1 MDQGVLCGK
10 TNVSGFPAL
19 GLSPSGS
26 PTGHQ
31 KIVWTRSHSAGR
43 THSGGWGG
51 DWLFCRRIRRN
62 RALALRGTQAVGSRA
77 RAATALVQSGRGIHA
92 PVVQSSVGAGAPRAG
107 AAKLRGRQ
115 VATFR
120 TGHRSRPS
128 YKPRMRGRSRWCEAG
143 ILPANL
149 YVSHRPSASCSKPL
163 ARYLIFGL
171 GLYVL
176 TCTQK
181 DSHAPSPKHLDVYI
195 HRACMLKHTH
205 VRMCTRAYVSMP
217 V

>member
-1 MDQGVLCGK
+1 MNDRKGPCRAVSNCYDRIVLCLYLIPFLLCACGHTCGEMVDQGVLCGK

-31 KIVWTRSHSAGR
+31 KIVWTRSHSGR

-92 PVVQSSVGAGAPRAG
+92 PVVQSSVDAGAPRAG

-120 TGHRSRPS
+120 TGAVLRPV
-128 YKPRMRGRSRWCEAG
+128 PR
-143 ILPANL
+143 
-149 YVSHRPSASCSKPL
+149 
-163 ARYLIFGL
+163 
-171 GLYVL
+171 
-176 TCTQK
+176 
-181 DSHAPSPKHLDVYI
+181 
-195 HRACMLKHTH
+195 
-205 VRMCTRAYVSMP
+205 
-217 V
+217 